1 MIRIGRKSYKYAAIK
16 AQVDSPVLGWDFVR
30 FHKLNFIWNNWGDLT
45 INDPRAKITSVL
57 KYKSIPY
64 HNSRNHQKLSVISHS
79 SQPPHCPRGLP
90 RVQAA
95 HLAAQI
101 ASLEAVDVEKKSR
114 RISRLWRQCQTA
126 LTKNYYRNIRI
137 C

>member
-1 MIRIGRKSYKYAAIK
+1 MLYAVLAE
-16 AQVDSPVLGWDFVR
+16 QYLDSIELTFSLTVSGTAGQR
-30 FHKLNFIWNNWGDLT
+30 FHKLNFIWNDWGDLT

-79 SQPPHCPRGLP
+79 SQPSHRPRGLSG
-90 RVQAA
+90 VQAA

-101 ASLEAVDVEKKSR
+101 ASLEAVDSGEEEQKNFKTVEAMPDSPYKK
-114 RISRLWRQCQTA
+114 L
-126 LTKNYYRNIRI
+126 L
-137 C
+137 